1 MRVSAGRPDATV
13 RGKEL
18 SMILP
23 IYPAHGAL
31 GIFDELIFLGIA
43 VVFLIFMGITWVRSR
58 AEQPAFDDEP
68 DVFEPDP
75 AQPAPDDPAE
85 RFKLD

>member
-1 MRVSAGRPDATV
+1 MPFP
-13 RGKEL
+13 L
-18 SMILP
+18 
-23 IYPAHGAL
+23 YPAHGAL

-58 AEQPAFDDEP
+58 AEQPAFEDEADPFVLDVTETAPAASDDVP
-68 DVFEPDP
+68 
-75 AQPAPDDPAE
+75 E

>member
-1 MRVSAGRPDATV
+1 MLFPTY
-13 RGKEL
+13 L
-18 SMILP
+18 
-23 IYPAHGAL
+23 AHGAL

-58 AEQPAFDDEP
+58 AEQPAFEDEVNPFVSDVSETAPAASDD
-68 DVFEPDP
+68 
-75 AQPAPDDPAE
+75 APE